1 VPDLRATG
9 ELASTQGAYL
19 SPSPLPDGR
28 LLVSYAA
35 GASNLQQFNGDFD
48 VVVMD
53 PTNGQSTPLVTG
65 TGDALWPVA
74 VYARQNIGV
83 FHSRLDEANAATRID
98 PSRGERAEIMF
109 LDLPMLSSLLFQN
122 TRGRRVFAET
132 SPPPMQLWQ
141 SLPPEPGVTSFA
153 NAGPYVVDDEFGQVY
168 VRRAQLGTVNLYG
181 DGSARI
187 DIPGGTPFMF
197 ATQLQLEGDAKP
209 TLHFQ
214 REEMVVYPGEVARSS
229 FKREFFNG
237 FCGGCHG
244 SISGR
249 EDNVAIKPDILTQAS
264 QVEARSKPVQEL
276 GTTNSV
282 SQGPPFP

>member
-1 VPDLRATG
+1 
-9 ELASTQGAYL
+9 
-19 SPSPLPDGR
+19 
-28 LLVSYAA
+28 
-35 GASNLQQFNGDFD
+35 
-48 VVVMD
+48 
-53 PTNGQSTPLVTG
+53 
-65 TGDALWPVA
+65 
-74 VYARQNIGV
+74 
-83 FHSRLDEANAATRID
+83 
-98 PSRGERAEIMF
+98 
-109 LDLPMLSSLLFQN
+109 
-122 TRGRRVFAET
+122 
-132 SPPPMQLWQ
+132 MQLWQ

-168 VRRAQLGTVNLYG
+168 VRRAQLGIVNLYG

-187 DIPGGTPFMF
+187 GVPGGTPFMF

-276 GTTNSV
+276 GTTNTV
-282 SQGPPFP
+282 PQGPPFP